1 MKFVK
6 IVFLFNNIYVL
17 YKGCVYKKKIE
28 VNLYM
33 NEYLICNRNN
43 NNKKLMD

>member
-1 MKFVK
+1 MYYIKV
-6 IVFLFNNIYVL
+6 VFI
-17 YKGCVYKKKIE
+17 KKIE

-33 NEYLICNRNN
+33 NEYLICNKNNN